1 MKFKKFWEQNK
12 VNILGWGFILLVVV
26 GIVFLAASGNQ
37 RRQEAEVSELTVR
50 AGDHISGNPD
60 SQITFIEYA
69 DFECPACQYYSL
81 SVLPQLKE
89 EMKDRVKFVFRH
101 FPLTT
106 IHPNAIP
113 AGIASEAASLQGKF
127 QEMYTLLFTNQA
139 DWSNASNPNDIF
151 VTYAESIGLD
161 VEKFSAD
168 LNNPELEERVRRDL
182 RGGESIGVDS
192 TPSFYINGKKVTG
205 LTGGREIERFTR
217 LIEEA
222 EAAL

>member
-1 MKFKKFWEQNK
+1 MKSKKFWEENK
-12 VNILGWGFILLVVV
+12 VNILGWGFILLVVI
-26 GIVFLAASGNQ
+26 GIFFLAASGNQ
-37 RRQEAEVSELTVR
+37 RRQEAEVGELSVR
-50 AGDHISGNPD
+50 AGDHISGNSD
-60 SQITFIEYA
+60 AKVTFIEYA

-89 EMKDRVKFVFRH
+89 EMGDRVRFVFRH
-101 FPLTT
+101 FPLVS

-113 AGIASEAASLQGKF
+113 AGRASEAAAKQGKF
-127 QEMYTLLFTNQA
+127 QEMYSLLFANQA
-139 DWSNASNPNDIF
+139 DWSRAEDPRATF
-151 VTYAESIGLD
+151 VTYAEQIGLN
-161 VEKFSAD
+161 VEQFATD
-168 LNNPELEERVRRDL
+168 YNNPEAEERVRRDL

-205 LTGGREIERFTR
+205 LTGGRELERFTR